1 MRGIFFKFCVEL
13 QNDFPSFMINL
24 ILRFVE
30 RSEFVEKISL
40 FVQCLVELFSQR
52 VIQYLITYFDSLL
65 IHFNFIEASSHVHE
79 DGKLKV
85 MLDLGNFIRILVF
98 EIESDETLEVS
109 LEGFFRGVGFKEV
122 IAFETTG
129 VNPLEF
135 LLPGEGGDELVD
147 LLLVVELGCLML
159 ELRDLPE

>member
-65 IHFNFIEASSHVHE
+65 IHFHFIEASSHVHE

-85 MLDLGNFIRILVF
+85 MLDLGDFIRILVF
-98 EIESDETLEVS
+98 EIESDETLEVG